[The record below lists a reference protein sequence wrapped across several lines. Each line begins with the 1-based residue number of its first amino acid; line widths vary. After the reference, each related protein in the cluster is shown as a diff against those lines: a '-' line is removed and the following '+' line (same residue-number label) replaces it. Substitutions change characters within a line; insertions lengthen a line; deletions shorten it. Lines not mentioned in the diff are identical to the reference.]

1 MYLLA
6 IVLLFMLIDLI
17 ILLLESKLSSADQF
31 VLKVIFAYLFVL
43 SFLLVNHFNE
53 MVRAYQI
60 ITHIL
65 VINKYRILV
74 VLIYF
79 MIWLLINHISSLP
92 PRGPRPLK
100 IELNKSK

>member
-1 MYLLA
+1 MASLVLIKKRPTRFTRREKAFLLFLLYLLA

-17 ILLLESKLSSADQF
+17 ILLLESKLSSTDQF

-65 VINKYRILV
+65 VINKY
-74 VLIYF
+74 
-79 MIWLLINHISSLP
+79 
-92 PRGPRPLK
+92 
-100 IELNKSK
+100 